1 MKQSRS
7 SKIICLTLAST
18 TSLLFA
24 FPLFWLVMTSFK
36 SYKES
41 FAQPPAFFVPP
52 DFTNYAKFLGQNDVF
67 LFLRNSIVVTLFSV
81 IISMVF
87 GVLAS
92 YVLTRSRIPGRRG
105 IGLFMLASRF
115 IPPVSTLIPIYLIY
129 RKVGLYDTCLGLI
142 LLNCAMN
149 IPYVIWMMR
158 SFIHDVPESLEES
171 AWIDGCGRIKTFLR
185 IVLPLCRSGIAA
197 TAVLI
202 MVFSWNEYL
211 FSMMLTSTQAK
222 TLPLSMMMYMGE
234 AGIEW
239 NMMATAGV
247 VILIPTVFFSILTHR
262 NLGSG
267 MSFGAVKG

>member
-1 MKQSRS
+1 MKQKTS
-7 SKIICLTLAST
+7 SKIICLVLAVIAT
-18 TSLLFA
+18 IVFA
-24 FPLFWLVMTSFK
+24 FPLYWLLVTSFK
-36 SYKES
+36 TYKES
-41 FAQPPAFFVPP
+41 FAQPPAFFVSP
-52 DFTNYAKFLGQNDVF
+52 DFTNYAKFLGQNDIF
-67 LFLRNSIVVTLFSV
+67 LFLKNSVVVTLFSV
-81 IISMVF
+81 LISMVF

-92 YVLTRSRIPGRRG
+92 YVLTRSRVPGRKG
-105 IGLFMLASRF
+105 MGLFMLASRF

-129 RKVGLYDTCLGLI
+129 RRVGLYDTCLGLI

-158 SFIHDVPESLEES
+158 GFINDVPEALEES
-171 AWIDGCGRIKTFLR
+171 AWIDGCGRIRTFLQ
-185 IVLPLCRSGIAA
+185 IVLPLCKSGIAA

-247 VILIPTVFFSILTHR
+247 VILIPTVFFSALTHR